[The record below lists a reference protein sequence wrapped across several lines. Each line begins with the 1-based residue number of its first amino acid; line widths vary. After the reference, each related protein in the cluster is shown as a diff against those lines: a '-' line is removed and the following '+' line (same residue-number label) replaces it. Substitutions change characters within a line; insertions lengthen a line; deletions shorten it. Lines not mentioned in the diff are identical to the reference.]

1 MSKQEAHF
9 TIKVTLQPEAQ
20 KYACALFL
28 GLEEYLKRR
37 HPDLFGGGML
47 DAEEL
52 ENPDIALSTSDHEF
66 LTELGEKTAHD
77 TGSFPSIE
85 LHPSPSGLLIMSG
98 DAGGNAEVVA
108 QILPRVLRRH
118 KESQE
123 ISFVWT
129 TDTTGGAI
137 RIDQKG
143 WECLDLDECLL
154 KNETSRVS
162 WPS

>member
-1 MSKQEAHF
+1 MSKQESNF
-9 TIKVTLQPEAQ
+9 SLKITLPPEAER
-20 KYACALFL
+20 YACALFL
-28 GLEEYLKRR
+28 ELEEYLKKR

-52 ENPDIALSTSDHEF
+52 GNPDIALSTSDHEF
-66 LTELGEKTAHD
+66 LTELGEKTAFD
-77 TGSFPSIE
+77 TRSFPSIE

-98 DAGGNAEVVA
+98 DAGGNVEVVA
-108 QILPRVLRRH
+108 QILPRVLRRY

-154 KNETSRVS
+154 KNEIPRFSLTS
-162 WPS
+162 